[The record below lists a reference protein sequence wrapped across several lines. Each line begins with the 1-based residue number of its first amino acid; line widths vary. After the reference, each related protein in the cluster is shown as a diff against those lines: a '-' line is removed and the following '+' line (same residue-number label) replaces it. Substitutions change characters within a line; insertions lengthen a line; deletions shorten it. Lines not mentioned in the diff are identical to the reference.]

1 MGGRQQRRGPLAAF
15 QIIHQ
20 GVFSRVSLQLRLT
33 LLIAL
38 TVAAAVAATA
48 YFGTWAVDETEETAQ
63 RAQLAWT
70 AQTVADHVDDVL
82 ARTVGREEHLARM
95 VASAWS
101 QGEPQLTNLLDAYP
115 RLLFESELY
124 LLRPR
129 GELVWSMR
137 PGASVP
143 GGLSAEPLVTESVE
157 SLQSTIG
164 PCGSSTTQDRSRAC
178 FASPVLLEDD
188 RAAGVLLAQIDLT
201 RPDLNLFS
209 LERLSESV
217 HIELVG
223 ANGLILAANEPG
235 AGRTSAHAEAVATL
249 SSQGRSGDAI
259 HRQLNEGT
267 QNHDTFGYAP
277 ISMVPGW
284 GVVVE
289 PRDGGV
295 LAVTGDTQRRL
306 FLFSLVA
313 LVASLAIAWL
323 GARRLLKPLRA
334 VAARAAQ
341 MAEGDLS
348 TPVALGRR
356 DEVGALAQALETL
369 RRLGATRG
377 RLVGRLLV
385 RQEGEL
391 QHIARELH
399 EETVQSLA
407 ALALGLDSPEDELV
421 SAKKPTR
428 ERLTRSR
435 TLALALMQDLRRLA
449 VDLRPPALNDLGLAP
464 ALQSYAESRLSQKG
478 VRVRFDASGRET
490 RSSSLIETSLYRVA
504 QEAIDNIA
512 IHAEASS
519 VAITLRSDGPVLT
532 LVVEDDGK
540 GFEPAEVLADP
551 DVVRGLGILSMRERV
566 ALAGG
571 TFSVESAPGRG
582 TRVRAETPLEKKGEE
597 P

>member
-1 MGGRQQRRGPLAAF
+1 MQ
-15 QIIHQ
+15 
-20 GVFSRVSLQLRLT
+20 
-33 LLIAL
+33 
-38 TVAAAVAATA
+38 
-48 YFGTWAVDETEETAQ
+48 
-63 RAQLAWT
+63 
-70 AQTVADHVDDVL
+70 
-82 ARTVGREEHLARM
+82 
-95 VASAWS
+95 
-101 QGEPQLTNLLDAYP
+101 
-115 RLLFESELY
+115 
-124 LLRPR
+124 
-129 GELVWSMR
+129 
-137 PGASVP
+137 
-143 GGLSAEPLVTESVE
+143 
-157 SLQSTIG
+157 
-164 PCGSSTTQDRSRAC
+164 
-178 FASPVLLEDD
+178 
-188 RAAGVLLAQIDLT
+188 
-201 RPDLNLFS
+201 
-209 LERLSESV
+209 
-217 HIELVG
+217 
-223 ANGLILAANEPG
+223 
-235 AGRTSAHAEAVATL
+235 
-249 SSQGRSGDAI
+249 
-259 HRQLNEGT
+259 
-267 QNHDTFGYAP
+267 
-277 ISMVPGW
+277 
-284 GVVVE
+284 
-289 PRDGGV
+289 
-295 LAVTGDTQRRL
+295 
-306 FLFSLVA
+306 
-313 LVASLAIAWL
+313 
-323 GARRLLKPLRA
+323 
-334 VAARAAQ
+334 
-341 MAEGDLS
+341 
-348 TPVALGRR
+348 
-356 DEVGALAQALETL
+356 LAQALETL

-421 SAKKPTR
+421 CAKKATR

-551 DVVRGLGILSMRERV
+551 DVVRGLGILSMQERV